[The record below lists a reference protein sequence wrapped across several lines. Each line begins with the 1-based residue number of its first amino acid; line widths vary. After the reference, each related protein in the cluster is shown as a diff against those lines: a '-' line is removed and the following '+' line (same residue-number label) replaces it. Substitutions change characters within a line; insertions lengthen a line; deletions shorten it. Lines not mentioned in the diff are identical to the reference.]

1 MKRILLLIL
10 TLLLCLSLCAC
21 DSNVKDLKE
30 QIEALNGNITLD
42 SGPFIE
48 EAEAAYD
55 ALSDAEKQ
63 KVTNYAVLVAARSQF
78 DELFKNVAEAIAL
91 IETLPKQEDIKFK
104 DGYDILDVWEAYNSL
119 TEKEKTKVTNIEKLE
134 TAVETVNKIPAPAT
148 KSRLNY
154 TVNYTD
160 YYSTRDRIEYK
171 YELVVTPNQ
180 DYFRF
185 ENVCFKLTGWV
196 IFLNHNNIICEYKPT
211 IELVVSDD
219 GNGTAKT
226 ETYTV
231 KPDCRELP
239 KINITSADVV
249 SGSVYFDIGK

>member
-1 MKRILLLIL
+1 MKKILFLVL
-10 TLLLCLSLCAC
+10 TLSLCLALCAC
-21 DSNVKDLKE
+21 GSNVNNLKE

-48 EAEAAYD
+48 AAEAAYD

-63 KVTNYAVLVAARSQF
+63 EVTNYAVLVSARSQF
-78 DELFKNVAEAIAL
+78 DELFKNVAQAIAL
-91 IETLPKQEDIKFK
+91 IETLPKQEDIEFK

-134 TAVETVNKIPAPAT
+134 TAVETVNKIAAPAT
-148 KSRLNY
+148 QSRLNY
-154 TVNYTD
+154 TVNYAD
-160 YYSTRDRIEYK
+160 CYSTWDRIEYK

-196 IFLNHNNIICEYKPT
+196 ILLNHNNNIYEYKPT
-211 IELVVSDD
+211 IELVVSED
-219 GNGTAKT
+219 GCGTAKT

-231 KPDCRELP
+231 KPNSKELP
-239 KINITSADVV
+239 KINITSVDV
-249 SGSVYFDIGK
+249 SGEIYFNIGK